1 MRKTVQ
7 ACLLILGLMAAVLL
21 MMDSFSVVK
30 TGTGNGATIQWD
42 DNFER
47 FCCELAKGCS
57 SDAERVTV
65 FRNWIIQNISYDE
78 ESEVLF
84 YQTFHVGKVMQSK
97 KGVCFDY
104 ACLFAAMCR
113 SQGIPCYVLDGT
125 YQGEPAFR
133 HAWNRGFFDGQW
145 WSLDTT
151 RDHTARKEGGSEYGV
166 VPIGEDPF
174 AEDSYFLI
182 HQVF

>member
-47 FCCELAKGCS
+47 FCCELAEGCS

-84 YQTFHVGKVMQSK
+84 YQTFHVGK
-97 KGVCFDY
+97 
-104 ACLFAAMCR
+104 
-113 SQGIPCYVLDGT
+113 
-125 YQGEPAFR
+125 E
-133 HAWNRGFFDGQW
+133 
-145 WSLDTT
+145 
-151 RDHTARKEGGSEYGV
+151 
-166 VPIGEDPF
+166 IGR
-174 AEDSYFLI
+174 A
-182 HQVF
+182 HV